1 MKVIC
6 VCLIDRRYIITS
18 KYSSLIFNKVALVK
32 SDVIGDEGLKTNQ
45 PRVGLRTK
53 IAVLICG
60 VVAMAL
66 LVTNLL
72 ISADVASNT
81 QDALEEKALDIARII
96 ASSQTVIGALAGQS
110 EESVI
115 QPYVEQIRHV
125 TKVEFIVVMG
135 MNSIRK
141 SHPDETKIGQKF
153 VGGDEIEALQGKEY
167 TSLAEGTLGP
177 SLRAFVPVIGSDGKQ
192 VGAVAVGMLMNS
204 VQQAVDQSRRSV
216 SYAVVFG
223 LAVGIAGALVLA
235 QSIKKTLFGLEPHAI
250 AKLLEERSAM
260 LLSVREGIIAVD
272 KNARITL
279 VNGEAVRL
287 LQQAGVQG
295 EPLGKDVE
303 AFVPNTRLQTIL
315 NTGCSELN
323 QEQDLRG
330 ITILTNRVP
339 IQVNGEIVGAIATF
353 RDKTEIRQLAEQLT
367 GVRNY
372 AEALRAQAHE
382 FMNKLHVI
390 LGMVRLES
398 YDQLSRYITEI
409 AHKYQCEIGFIVR
422 CIKDPVLAGFL
433 LGKLSHARELGVDFI
448 IEDESYLPEPA
459 DSDLVHE
466 LVTIMGNLVNNALEA
481 VADSAVKCVR
491 LECLY
496 DEGFLEIT
504 VSDTGPGLTESQ
516 RQQLFNKDY
525 SSKAGNRGI
534 GLFLV
539 QQSLARV
546 GGTIEVFSELGQ
558 GTQFVV
564 CLPYRSEGESK

>member
-1 MKVIC
+1 MK
-6 VCLIDRRYIITS
+6 TH
-18 KYSSLIFNKVALVK
+18 
-32 SDVIGDEGLKTNQ
+32 Q
-45 PRVGLRTK
+45 PKIGLRTK

-66 LVTNLL
+66 LVTNVL
-72 ISADVASNT
+72 ISADVSANR
-81 QDALEEKALDIARII
+81 QDALEDKARDIARIVATSQIVI
-96 ASSQTVIGALAGQS
+96 AGLSGYGDEKQIQS
-110 EESVI
+110 
-115 QPYVEQIRHV
+115 YAEQIRQV
-125 TKVEFIVVMG
+125 TGVEFIVVMD

-141 SHPDETKIGQKF
+141 SHPDASKIGQKF
-153 VGGDEIEALQGKEY
+153 VGGDETEALQGKEY

-177 SLRAFVPVIGSDGKQ
+177 SLRAFVPIIDAEGKQ
-192 VGAVAVGMLMNS
+192 IGAVSVGILLNS
-204 VQQAVDQSRRSV
+204 VQQAVEQSRRSV
-216 SYAVVFG
+216 SFAVIFG
-223 LAVGIAGALVLA
+223 LAVGITGALLLA
-235 QSIKKTLFGLEPHAI
+235 QSIKKTLFGLEPYAI
-250 AKLLEERSAM
+250 AKLLEERNAM

-272 KNARITL
+272 KHARITI
-279 VNGEAVRL
+279 VNGEAARL
-287 LQQAGVQG
+287 LKQAGVTGNPIGQN
-295 EPLGKDVE
+295 VE
-303 AFVPNTRLQTIL
+303 DFVPNTRLQNIL

-353 RDKTEIRQLAEQLT
+353 RDKTEIRQLAEQPT

-398 YDQLSRYITEI
+398 YDQLGRYITEI
-409 AHKYQCEIGFIVR
+409 AQKYQCEIGFIVR

-433 LGKLSHARELGVDFI
+433 LGKLSHAREFGVDLT
-448 IEDESYLPEPA
+448 IEEDSYLLEPA

-481 VADSAVKCVR
+481 VNDSTVKCVR

-516 RQQLFNKDY
+516 KQQLFQKDY
-525 SSKAGNRGI
+525 SSKAENRGI

-558 GTQFVV
+558 GTQFMV
-564 CLPYRSEGESK
+564 CLPYRSKGEDK